1 MRSAKQGITWKKWF
15 YRPLEIPATKKTIH
29 PTTSDIN
36 LETLGKFRSLSF
48 LLSLLLCC
56 CGRVTLQST
65 SPHCRGK
72 GKSTGVSRI
81 FGEDC
86 RHCVVPCQNADVLH
100 NLSTSYGAW
109 NLSSISSTPEGSW
122 ISVIRIYC
130 SYMEWSYTDF
140 SYNPRCILLIGCGVY
155 ISVTLLP
162 SAACSR
168 VYNQG
173 RRLIE

>member
-1 MRSAKQGITWKKWF
+1 MRSAKQGITWKMILSAAGDSGNEKDHSPYNLGQKPWNTWKISLPF
-15 YRPLEIPATKKTIH
+15 VSPFPFAMLLWPSNFAI
-29 PTTSDIN
+29 DI
-36 LETLGKFRSLSF
+36 S
-48 LLSLLLCC
+48 
-56 CGRVTLQST
+56 TLQGEREE
-65 SPHCRGK
+65 HRCFKDFWRG
-72 GKSTGVSRI
+72 
-81 FGEDC
+81 
-86 RHCVVPCQNADVLH
+86 
-100 NLSTSYGAW
+100 
-109 NLSSISSTPEGSW
+109 LSSLCSPLPKRRCHAQLIDFLWCMKSVFISSPPEGSW